1 MSGKRWVSVNE
12 FMESISELLNDAVA
26 INVYFDDWRESKYNW
41 SVKVIGF
48 SIIDKAMKAKAIR
61 YYDVHKLIPE
71 MEYIQFKANKDRNMK
86 EINKDYQ
93 KKLCKL
99 IIHTEKTPYKDNH
112 YYHRS
117 LIKVVENE
125 KLYRKLL
132 KEMSED
138 KVKFTNELAENANI
152 KTEEDLDLDIDE
164 EI

>member
-1 MSGKRWVSVNE
+1 M
-12 FMESISELLNDAVA
+12 
-26 INVYFDDWRESKYNW
+26 
-41 SVKVIGF
+41 
-48 SIIDKAMKAKAIR
+48 
-61 YYDVHKLIPE
+61 
-71 MEYIQFKANKDRNMK
+71 
-86 EINKDYQ
+86 KDYQ

-99 IIHTEKTPYKDNH
+99 IIHTEKTPFKGDH

-152 KTEEDLDLDIDE
+152 KAEEDLDLDIDE

>member
-26 INVYFDDWRESKYNW
+26 INVYFDDWRESKYGWN
-41 SVKVIGF
+41 VTVIGF

-71 MEYIQFKANKDRNMK
+71 MQYIQFKANKERNMK

-99 IIHTEKTPYKDNH
+99 IIHTEKTPFKGDH

-117 LIKVVENE
+117 FIKVVENE
-125 KLYRKLL
+125 KLYCKFL

-152 KTEEDLDLDIDE
+152 KAEEDLDLDLDE

>member
-1 MSGKRWVSVNE
+1 
-12 FMESISELLNDAVA
+12 
-26 INVYFDDWRESKYNW
+26 
-41 SVKVIGF
+41 
-48 SIIDKAMKAKAIR
+48 
-61 YYDVHKLIPE
+61 
-71 MEYIQFKANKDRNMK
+71 MK

-125 KLYRKLL
+125 KLYHKLL

-138 KVKFTNELAENANI
+138 KVKYTNELAENANI

>member
-12 FMESISELLNDAVA
+12 FMESISDLLNDAVA
-26 INVYFDDWRESKYNW
+26 INVYFDDWRESKYGWN
-41 SVKVIGF
+41 VKVIGF

-71 MEYIQFKANKDRNMK
+71 MQYIEFKGSKDRNMK
-86 EINKDYQ
+86 EIIKYYQ

-99 IIHTEKTPYKDNH
+99 IIHTEKTPYKGDH

-138 KVKFTNELAENANI
+138 KVKYTNELAENANI